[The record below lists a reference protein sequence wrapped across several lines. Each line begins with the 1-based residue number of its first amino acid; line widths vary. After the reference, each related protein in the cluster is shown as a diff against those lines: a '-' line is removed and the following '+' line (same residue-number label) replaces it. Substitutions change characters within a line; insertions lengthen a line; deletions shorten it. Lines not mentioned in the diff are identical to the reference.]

1 MDIAAVMCKHTKLDS
16 KFITIKIS
24 MNIQDR
30 RILRIAIPAIVSN
43 VTVPLLGL
51 VDVAIVGHLGSA
63 AYIGAIAVGGMVFNV
78 MYWLFGFLRM
88 GTSGM
93 TSQKLGARDL
103 CGSLQLMVRSVAIAV
118 AIALC
123 LVLFQRPILSLAFSL
138 MQPTES
144 VALYAATYFHILIW
158 GAPAMLVQ
166 FSLTGW
172 FIGMQNSRLPMVV
185 AVVQNVVNIVAS
197 LCLVM
202 LLGMKVEGVAF
213 GTLIAQY
220 AGLLI
225 SFMLWAAVYGR
236 LKRHFLFDGL
246 WRKSEIMRFL
256 GVNRDIFLRTL
267 CLVAVM
273 LFFTSAGSWQGET
286 ILAVNTMLLQFYMI
300 FSYFMDGFAYA
311 GEALGGKAFGAGNK
325 LLLSSTLRRIFIWGG
340 MLTVLFTLLYGFGGM
355 PFLSVLT
362 NEQTVILAA
371 EDYRFWILLLP
382 VSGVAAFVWDG
393 IYIGC
398 TKTRG
403 MLLSMFFAAIT
414 FFAVYFSLRYTLGN
428 HALWL
433 AFIAYMSVRGIVQ
446 TVIWKVS

>member
-1 MDIAAVMCKHTKLDS
+1 
-16 KFITIKIS
+16 

-103 CGSLQLMVRSVAIAV
+103 CGSLQLLVRSVAIAV

-185 AVVQNVVNIVAS
+185 AVAQNVVNIVAS

-225 SFMLWAAVYGR
+225 SFMLWSTVYGR
-236 LKRHFLFDGL
+236 LKRHFLLDGL